1 MYCTS
6 FFLFLRRRKT
16 TFLWRNAILKVPS
29 WLQAHNLNEMELLIC
44 QLCVHVRHPLAKWI
58 CTNQG
63 NTLHN
68 LGVLHIVQCT
78 RMRTRSC
85 YFWLLC
91 LRGMSK
97 HAKGPFQ
104 VVKQSLNLEKRK
116 PPLQQRRAKA
126 TCSEDK
132 SSLSVCHPS
141 CNPHKCLFDCPNAVM
156 STNSI
161 LWIVGWKAIC
171 WKGRAKCCAFLR
183 VNHTNIP
190 LTSLNSQG
198 MFEKHSDLN
207 PCCFRNIIYIR
218 PWDPLL
224 CFKLQIEKS

>member
-1 MYCTS
+1 MIVSDALLRVVPFHTESFFCKKKLWGKQSLTPPSHINQSRHFSNHQYISIAPIHFEENMYCTS
-6 FFLFLRRRKT
+6 FFLFLRQRKT

-44 QLCVHVRHPLAKWI
+44 QLCVHDRHPLAKWI

-63 NTLHN
+63 NTLRN

-85 YFWLLC
+85 YFLLLC

-104 VVKQSLNLEKRK
+104 VVKQSLNLEIRK

-126 TCSEDK
+126 TCS
-132 SSLSVCHPS
+132 
-141 CNPHKCLFDCPNAVM
+141 
-156 STNSI
+156 
-161 LWIVGWKAIC
+161 
-171 WKGRAKCCAFLR
+171 
-183 VNHTNIP
+183 
-190 LTSLNSQG
+190 
-198 MFEKHSDLN
+198 
-207 PCCFRNIIYIR
+207 
-218 PWDPLL
+218 
-224 CFKLQIEKS
+224 